1 MREDVQ
7 TGELFASEDRVA
19 FHCVDPDGYQ
29 VEVFWKKGSRS

>member
-19 FHCVDPDGYQ
+19 FHLDPDGYQ